1 MSNRTCFVW
10 IRCRDGV
17 VQPFM
22 INPKNLRR
30 LQNKYGER
38 LQVISDG
45 RVAA

>member
-1 MSNRTCFVW
+1 MNRTCYVK

-30 LQNKYGER
+30 LQNKYKER
-38 LQVISDG
+38 IEVCE
-45 RVAA
+45 ATT